1 MPVMYSS
8 AYTQSLI
15 KIQIWYFNINILKS
29 TTVAIIY
36 FMIAAKMIDRG
47 QFEELGY
54 RQTPS
59 PQLKTQ
65 TKPYMIRP
73 LLMILGE

>member
-1 MPVMYSS
+1 MPIMYSS

-29 TTVAIIY
+29 TTVVIIY

-54 RQTPS
+54 RQTP
-59 PQLKTQ
+59 PQPKTL
-65 TKPYMIRP
+65 TEPYMIWP
-73 LLMILGE
+73 LLLIWRE